1 MTAAVELPAR
11 PARTCPH
18 PADRV
23 QPYSPT
29 LSVCLD
35 CKQPIVAVVR

>member
-1 MTAAVELPAR
+1 MTAVVKLWMR
-11 PARTCPH
+11 PPTICLH
-18 PADRV
+18 PADRI